1 MQKKAK
7 DKTSDHCNSIGVTEV
22 AVLPKGIRSTF
33 DKFIDDL
40 AKQATVS
47 SVGLFGSWPRYEASP
62 ASDYDV
68 LVVDSRRYD
77 FEFRE
82 RVEYGGLMMD
92 ITRIPREWVER
103 VVIPEVDH
111 MLSESII
118 LYDPS
123 GMLKRAKDWVGANY
137 RTPGRI
143 EVRTEQ
149 YLSTA
154 DTLHSRAS
162 AARVRGDMET
172 ASLFSDM
179 ALTPVAHI
187 IIDIADL
194 PITRS
199 AFIWNLRRAC
209 DVIDMIGIYKVI
221 ISAMRLSGLE
231 KGDVSSYLD
240 RFENVWRRVSGYMAD
255 NQDVIKGLHDRL
267 RNEISYL
274 TDPTMLKGIFGRAE
288 EMIDENNFIEAAHYM
303 RSWLQPLMEDY
314 AWLIAAKQ
322 GNKLDY
328 TSLVRT
334 VRLYEGP
341 GGIYDNAAEIF
352 NIKNIEANAVQ
363 QEIDTVRSIIAHTRK
378 KRREM
383 IDSFAGG
390 A

>member
-1 MQKKAK
+1 MKKKAK
-7 DKTSDHCNSIGVTEV
+7 DKTSDHGNSIGVVGV

-33 DKFIDDL
+33 DKFIEDL

-47 SVGLFGSWPRYEASP
+47 SIGLFGSWPRYEASP

-68 LVVDSRRYD
+68 LVVDRKRYD

-92 ITRIPREWVER
+92 ITRIPNEWVGR

-123 GMLKRAKDWVGANY
+123 GMLKRAKDWVAANY

-143 EVRTEQ
+143 EVRTEK
-149 YLSTA
+149 YLSMA

-162 AARVRGDMET
+162 AARVRGDIET

-179 ALTPVAHI
+179 ALVTVGHI

-221 ISAMRLSGLE
+221 ITAMRLSGLE
-231 KGDVSSYLD
+231 KGDVSSYLE
-240 RFENVWRRVSGYMAD
+240 RFESVWRRVSRYMED
-255 NQDVIKGLHDRL
+255 NQDVIKGLHERL

-274 TDPTMLKGIFGRAE
+274 TDPTMLKGIFSRAE

-303 RSWLQPLMEDY
+303 RGWLQPLIEDY

-328 TSLVRT
+328 TSLIRT
-334 VRLYEGP
+334 IRLYEGP

-363 QEIDTVRSIIAHTRK
+363 QEIETVRSIIAHTRK

-383 IDSFAGG
+383 IDSFAGR

>member
-1 MQKKAK
+1 
-7 DKTSDHCNSIGVTEV
+7 V
-22 AVLPKGIRSTF
+22 AVLPKGIRATF

-255 NQDVIKGLHDRL
+255 NQDVIKGLHERL

-274 TDPTMLKGIFGRAE
+274 TDPTMLKGIFSRTE

-303 RSWLQPLMEDY
+303 RCWLQPLMEDY

-363 QEIDTVRSIIAHTRK
+363 QEIETVRSIITHTRK